1 MQVVVFSIEKSYFA
15 INTNVV
21 QSINNIMKITKVPK
35 SSKFI
40 KGLINIR
47 GSIKTL
53 VNINLILDVVEISP
67 KENTMILSLKE
78 EDIAIEVDFVKEV
91 LEIEEKDVEALDE
104 CDKDHMLGILR
115 KNNNLITVLDM
126 EKLIQNIIQT

>member
-21 QSINNIMKITKVPK
+21 QSINNTMKITKVPK

-53 VNINLILDVVEISP
+53 VNINLILDVAENSP
-67 KENTMILSLKE
+67 KENIMILSLKE

-91 LEIEEKDVEALDE
+91 LEIEEKDVEALDQ
-104 CDKDHMLGILR
+104 CDKDYMLGVLKR
-115 KNNNLITVLDM
+115 NNNLITVLDM
-126 EKLIQNIIQT
+126 EKLIQNII

>member
-15 INTNVV
+15 ININIV
-21 QSINNIMKITKVPK
+21 QSIDNTIRITRVPR

-53 VNINLILDVVEISP
+53 VNINLILDVAENSP
-67 KENTMILSLKE
+67 KENIIILSLKE

-91 LEIEEKDVEALDE
+91 LEIKEKDVESLDE
-104 CDKDHMLGILR
+104 CDKDYMLGVLR
-115 KNNNLITVLDM
+115 RNNNLITVLDM
-126 EKLIQNIIQT
+126 EKLIQNII

>member
-21 QSINNIMKITKVPK
+21 QSINNTMKITKVPK

-53 VNINLILDVVEISP
+53 VNINLILDAAENSP
-67 KENTMILSLKE
+67 KENIMILSLKE

-91 LEIEEKDVEALDE
+91 LEIEEKDVEALDQ
-104 CDKDHMLGILR
+104 CDKDYMLGVLKR
-115 KNNNLITVLDM
+115 NNNLITVLDM
-126 EKLIQNIIQT
+126 EKLIQNII

>member
-15 INTNVV
+15 INTNIV
-21 QSINNIMKITKVPK
+21 QSIDNTMRITRVPR

-53 VNINLILDVVEISP
+53 VNINLILDVAENSP
-67 KENTMILSLKE
+67 KENIIILSLKE

-91 LEIEEKDVEALDE
+91 LEINEKDVEALDE
-104 CDKDHMLGILR
+104 CDKDYMLGVLR
-115 KNNNLITVLDM
+115 RNNNLITVLDM
-126 EKLIQNIIQT
+126 ENLIQNII

>member
-21 QSINNIMKITKVPK
+21 QSINNTMKITKVPK

-53 VNINLILDVVEISP
+53 VNINLILDIAENSP
-67 KENTMILSLKE
+67 KENIMILSLKE

-91 LEIEEKDVEALDE
+91 LEIEDKDVEVLDE
-104 CDKDHMLGILR
+104 CDKDYMLGVLKR
-115 KNNNLITVLDM
+115 NNNLITVLDM
-126 EKLIQNIIQT
+126 EKLIQNII

>member
-21 QSINNIMKITKVPK
+21 QSINNTIKITKVPK

-53 VNINLILDVVEISP
+53 VNINLILDVAENSP
-67 KENTMILSLKE
+67 KENIMILSLKE

-104 CDKDHMLGILR
+104 CDKDYMLGVLKR
-115 KNNNLITVLDM
+115 NNNLITVLDM
-126 EKLIQNIIQT
+126 EKLIQNII

>member
-21 QSINNIMKITKVPK
+21 QSINNTMKVTKVPK

-53 VNINLILDVVEISP
+53 VNINLILDVAENSP
-67 KENTMILSLKE
+67 KENIMILSLKE

-91 LEIEEKDVEALDE
+91 LEIEEKDVEVLDE
-104 CDKDHMLGILR
+104 CDKDYMLGVLKR
-115 KNNNLITVLDM
+115 NNNLITVLDM
-126 EKLIQNIIQT
+126 EKLIQNII

>member
-21 QSINNIMKITKVPK
+21 QSINNTMKITKVPK

-53 VNINLILDVVEISP
+53 VNINLILDVAENSP
-67 KENTMILSLKE
+67 KENIMILSLKE

-104 CDKDHMLGILR
+104 CDKDYMLGVLKR
-115 KNNNLITVLDM
+115 NNNLITVLDM
-126 EKLIQNIIQT
+126 EKLIQNII

>member
-21 QSINNIMKITKVPK
+21 QSINNTIKITKVPK

-53 VNINLILDVVEISP
+53 VNINLILDVEENSP
-67 KENTMILSLKE
+67 KENIMILSLKE
-78 EDIAIEVDFVKEV
+78 EDVAIEVDFVKEV

-104 CDKDHMLGILR
+104 CDKDYMLGVLKR
-115 KNNNLITVLDM
+115 NNNLITVLDM
-126 EKLIQNIIQT
+126 EKLIQNII

>member
-15 INTNVV
+15 INTNIV
-21 QSINNIMKITKVPK
+21 QSIDNTMRITRVPR

-53 VNINLILDVVEISP
+53 VNINLILDVAENSP
-67 KENTMILSLKE
+67 KENIIILSLKE

-91 LEIEEKDVEALDE
+91 LEIKEKDVEALDE
-104 CDKDHMLGILR
+104 CDKDYMLGVLR
-115 KNNNLITVLDM
+115 RNNNLITVLDM
-126 EKLIQNIIQT
+126 EKLIQNII

>member
-21 QSINNIMKITKVPK
+21 QSINNTIKITKVPK

-53 VNINLILDVVEISP
+53 VNINLILDVAENSP
-67 KENTMILSLKE
+67 KENIMILSLKE

-104 CDKDHMLGILR
+104 CDKDYMLGVLKR
-115 KNNNLITVLDM
+115 NNDLITVLDI
-126 EKLIQNIIQT
+126 EKLIQNII

>member
-1 MQVVVFSIEKSYFA
+1 MQVVVFSIEKLYFA

-21 QSINNIMKITKVPK
+21 QSINNTMKITKVPK

-53 VNINLILDVVEISP
+53 VNINLILDIAENSP
-67 KENTMILSLKE
+67 KENIMILSLKE

-104 CDKDHMLGILR
+104 CDKDYMLGVLKR
-115 KNNNLITVLDM
+115 NNILITVLD
-126 EKLIQNIIQT
+126 

>member
-15 INTNVV
+15 INTNIV
-21 QSINNIMKITKVPK
+21 QSIDNTMRITRVPR

-53 VNINLILDVVEISP
+53 VNINLILDVVENSP
-67 KENTMILSLKE
+67 KENIIILSLKE

-91 LEIEEKDVEALDE
+91 LEIKEKDVEALDE
-104 CDKDHMLGILR
+104 CDKDYMLGVLR
-115 KNNNLITVLDM
+115 RNNNLITVLDM
-126 EKLIQNIIQT
+126 EKLIQNII

>member
-15 INTNVV
+15 INTNIV
-21 QSINNIMKITKVPK
+21 QSINNTMRITRVPK

-53 VNINLILDVVEISP
+53 VNINLILNVAENSP
-67 KENTMILSLKE
+67 KENIIILSLKE

-91 LEIEEKDVEALDE
+91 LEIKEKDVEALDE
-104 CDKDHMLGILR
+104 CDKDYMLGVLR
-115 KNNNLITVLDM
+115 RNNNLITVLDM
-126 EKLIQNIIQT
+126 EKLIQNII

>member
-21 QSINNIMKITKVPK
+21 KSINNTMKLTKVPK

-53 VNINLILDVVEISP
+53 ININLILEVDENSR
-67 KENTMILSLKE
+67 KENIIIL
-78 EDIAIEVDFVKEV
+78 
-91 LEIEEKDVEALDE
+91 
-104 CDKDHMLGILR
+104 
-115 KNNNLITVLDM
+115 
-126 EKLIQNIIQT
+126 

>member
-15 INTNVV
+15 INTNIV
-21 QSINNIMKITKVPK
+21 QSIDNTMRITRVPR

-53 VNINLILDVVEISP
+53 VNINLILDVAENSP
-67 KENTMILSLKE
+67 KENIIILSLKE

-91 LEIEEKDVEALDE
+91 LEIKEKDVEALDE
-104 CDKDHMLGILR
+104 CDKEYMLGVLR
-115 KNNNLITVLDM
+115 RNNNLITVLDM
-126 EKLIQNIIQT
+126 EKLIQNII

>member
-15 INTNVV
+15 INTNIV
-21 QSINNIMKITKVPK
+21 QSIDNTMRITRVPR

-53 VNINLILDVVEISP
+53 VNINLILDVAENSP
-67 KENTMILSLKE
+67 KENIIILSLKE

-91 LEIEEKDVEALDE
+91 LEIKEKDVEALDE
-104 CDKDHMLGILR
+104 CDKDYMLGVLR
-115 KNNNLITVLDM
+115 RNNNLITVLDM
-126 EKLIQNIIQT
+126 ENLIQNII

>member
-15 INTNVV
+15 INTNIV
-21 QSINNIMKITKVPK
+21 QSIDNTMRITRVPR

-53 VNINLILDVVEISP
+53 VNINLILDVAENSP
-67 KENTMILSLKE
+67 KENIIILSLKE

-91 LEIEEKDVEALDE
+91 LEIKEEDVEALDE
-104 CDKDHMLGILR
+104 CDKDYMLGVLR
-115 KNNNLITVLDM
+115 RNNNLITVLDM
-126 EKLIQNIIQT
+126 EKLIQNII

>member
-21 QSINNIMKITKVPK
+21 QSINNIMKVTKVPK

-53 VNINLILDVVEISP
+53 VNINLILDVAENSP
-67 KENTMILSLKE
+67 KENIIILSLKD
-78 EDIAIEVDFVKEV
+78 EDIAIEADFVKEV
-91 LEIEEKDVEALDE
+91 VEIEEKDIEVLDE
-104 CDKDHMLGILR
+104 CDKDYMLGVLR
-115 KNNNLITVLDM
+115 RNNDLITALDM
-126 EKLIQNIIQT
+126 EKLIKNII

>member
-1 MQVVVFSIEKSYFA
+1 MQVVVFSIEKLYFA

-21 QSINNIMKITKVPK
+21 QSINNTMKITKVPK

-53 VNINLILDVVEISP
+53 VNINLILDIAENSP
-67 KENTMILSLKE
+67 KENIMILSLKE

-104 CDKDHMLGILR
+104 CDKDYMLGVLKR
-115 KNNNLITVLDM
+115 NNNLITVLDM
-126 EKLIQNIIQT
+126 EKLIQNII

>member
-15 INTNVV
+15 INTNIV
-21 QSINNIMKITKVPK
+21 QSIDNTIRITRVPR

-53 VNINLILDVVEISP
+53 VNINLILDVAENSP
-67 KENTMILSLKE
+67 KENIIILSLKE

-91 LEIEEKDVEALDE
+91 LEIKEKDVESLDE
-104 CDKDHMLGILR
+104 CDKDYMLGVLR
-115 KNNNLITVLDM
+115 RNNNLITVLDM
-126 EKLIQNIIQT
+126 EKLIQNII

>member
-21 QSINNIMKITKVPK
+21 QSINNTMEVTKVPK

-53 VNINLILDVVEISP
+53 VNINLILDVAENSP
-67 KENTMILSLKE
+67 KENIMILSLKE

-91 LEIEEKDVEALDE
+91 LEIEEKDVEVLDE
-104 CDKDHMLGILR
+104 CDKDYMLGVLKR
-115 KNNNLITVLDM
+115 NNNLITVLDM
-126 EKLIQNIIQT
+126 EKLIQNII

>member
-15 INTNVV
+15 INTNVI
-21 QSINNIMKITKVPK
+21 QSINNTMKITKVPK

-53 VNINLILDVVEISP
+53 VNINLILDVAENSP
-67 KENTMILSLKE
+67 KENIMILSLKE

-91 LEIEEKDVEALDE
+91 LEIEEKDVEALDQ
-104 CDKDHMLGILR
+104 CDKDYMLGVLKR
-115 KNNNLITVLDM
+115 NNNLITVLDM
-126 EKLIQNIIQT
+126 EKLIQNII

>member
-21 QSINNIMKITKVPK
+21 QSINNTMKITKVPK

-53 VNINLILDVVEISP
+53 VNINLILDVAENSP
-67 KENTMILSLKE
+67 KENIMILSLKE

-91 LEIEEKDVEALDE
+91 LEIEEKDVEVLDE
-104 CDKDHMLGILR
+104 CDKDYMLGVLKR
-115 KNNNLITVLDM
+115 NNNLITVLDM
-126 EKLIQNIIQT
+126 EKLIQNII

>member
-21 QSINNIMKITKVPK
+21 QSINNTMKITKVPK

-53 VNINLILDVVEISP
+53 VNINLILDIAENSP
-67 KENTMILSLKE
+67 KENIMILSLKE

-104 CDKDHMLGILR
+104 CDKDYMLGVLKR
-115 KNNNLITVLDM
+115 NNNLITVLDM
-126 EKLIQNIIQT
+126 EKLIQNII

>member
-1 MQVVVFSIEKSYFA
+1 MQVVVFSIEKLYFA

-21 QSINNIMKITKVPK
+21 QSINNTMKITKVPK

-53 VNINLILDVVEISP
+53 VNINLILDIAENSP
-67 KENTMILSLKE
+67 KENIMILSLKE

-104 CDKDHMLGILR
+104 CDKDYMLGVLKR
-115 KNNNLITVLDM
+115 NNNL
-126 EKLIQNIIQT
+126 

>member
-21 QSINNIMKITKVPK
+21 KSIDNTMRITRVPR

-53 VNINLILDVVEISP
+53 VNINLILDVAENSP
-67 KENTMILSLKE
+67 KENIIILSLKE

-91 LEIEEKDVEALDE
+91 LEIKEKDVEALDE
-104 CDKDHMLGILR
+104 CDKDYMLGVLR
-115 KNNNLITVLDM
+115 RNNNLITVLDM
-126 EKLIQNIIQT
+126 EKLIQNII

>member
-21 QSINNIMKITKVPK
+21 QSINNTMKITKVPK

-53 VNINLILDVVEISP
+53 VNINLILDVAENSP
-67 KENTMILSLKE
+67 KENIMILSHKE

-91 LEIEEKDVEALDE
+91 LEIEEKDVEVLDE
-104 CDKDHMLGILR
+104 CDKDYMLGVLKR
-115 KNNNLITVLDM
+115 NNNLITVLDM
-126 EKLIQNIIQT
+126 EKLIQNII

>member
-15 INTNVV
+15 INTNIV
-21 QSINNIMKITKVPK
+21 QSIDNTMRITRVPR

-53 VNINLILDVVEISP
+53 VNINLILDIAENSP
-67 KENTMILSLKE
+67 KENIMILSLKE

-91 LEIEEKDVEALDE
+91 LEIKEEDVEALDE
-104 CDKDHMLGILR
+104 CDKDYMLGVLR
-115 KNNNLITVLDM
+115 RNNNLITVLDM
-126 EKLIQNIIQT
+126 EKLIQNII